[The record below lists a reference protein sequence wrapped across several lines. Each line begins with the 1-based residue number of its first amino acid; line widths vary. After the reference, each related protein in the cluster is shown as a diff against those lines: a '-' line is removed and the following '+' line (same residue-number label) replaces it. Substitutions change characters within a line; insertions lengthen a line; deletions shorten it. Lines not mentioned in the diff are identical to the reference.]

1 MVYPGNVE
9 VGLEVNNGPSA
20 CSDVTA
26 DVTSCTLDLPRD
38 IYKISITQTNDFGST
53 VNSKVLNSECIT
65 VTLYTAVIPI
75 LSKTSNHSSRPI
87 YLKHMFYH
95 RFTHY

>member
-1 MVYPGNVE
+1 MAYPGNVE

-38 IYKISITQTNDFGST
+38 IYNISITQTNDIGST
-53 VNSKVLNSECIT
+53 VDSKVLNSESIAQS
-65 VTLYTAVIPI
+65 YKVIPTFKDFQP
-75 LSKTSNHSSRPI
+75 L
-87 YLKHMFYH
+87 F
-95 RFTHY
+95 